1 MNDSS
6 RVTRFFFILAGL
18 LIGSLCRGGD
28 SRPVLKLENELAE
41 VVIDLGGGSIAAY
54 RLKSDGLN
62 PLQWDSWSF
71 SPKAN
76 ETPPMLPRPM
86 GHFLCLDRWGSA
98 SDAEKAHGMANHGEA
113 TQVWWEGLP
122 DLKSV
127 ERQVSVA
134 LAAKLPMAGIS
145 VERHAR
151 MQEGSAVVLVEENV
165 ANTNPIGRIYNIV
178 QHPTIGPPFLDTK
191 TIVDSNGTRGFMQ
204 ERPMPEPEKPE
215 VHWPMAKQ
223 MDGAEVNLRYLK
235 DDPSPNVVSFIIEE
249 EYGWVTAT
257 SPESGLLL
265 GYLWKSSDYPWL
277 NIWRH
282 VKDGKPFARGLEFG
296 TSGLHR
302 PGSDLV
308 AKGRIFDRTL
318 YRYIDADEKQSF
330 RYAMFLVEVPRN
342 FDGVAS
348 LEYADSKIR
357 VTESGPRVRKVN
369 IEAFSLFGVD

>member
-1 MNDSS
+1 MNNSS
-6 RVTRFFFILAGL
+6 RVARLSFILAGL
-18 LIGSLCRGGD
+18 LIGSLCRGED

-76 ETPPMLPRPM
+76 EAPPILPRSM

-98 SDAEKAHGMANHGEA
+98 SDAEKTHGMTNHGEA

-122 DLKSV
+122 DRKPV
-127 ERQVSVA
+127 ERQVSVSLTA
-134 LAAKLPMAGIS
+134 DLPMAGIS
-145 VERHAR
+145 VERYAR
-151 MQEGSAVVLVEENV
+151 MQQGSTVVLVEEV
-165 ANTNPIGRIYNIV
+165 VTNTNPIGRIYNIV
-178 QHPTIGPPFLDTK
+178 QHPTIGPPFLDTE
-191 TIVDSNGTRGFMQ
+191 TVVDSNGTRGFMQ
-204 ERPMPEPEKPE
+204 NRPMPEPEKPE
-215 VHWPMAKQ
+215 VHWPMAQK

-235 DDPSPNVVSFIIEE
+235 DDSLPNVVSFIIEE

-302 PGSDLV
+302 TGSDLV
-308 AKGRIFDRTL
+308 GKGRIFDQAL
-318 YRYIDADEKQSF
+318 YRYIDADERQSY
-330 RYAMFLVEVPRN
+330 RYTMFLTEVPRN

-348 LEYADSKIR
+348 LEYVDSQIR
-357 VTESGPRVRKVN
+357 VTESGSRARKVDV
-369 IEAFSLFGVD
+369 EAFNLFGVD

>member
-6 RVTRFFFILAGL
+6 RVTRISFILAGL
-18 LIGSLCRGGD
+18 LIGSLCRGEG

-54 RLKSDGLN
+54 RLKASGLN

-76 ETPPMLPRPM
+76 EAPPMLPRSM

-98 SDAEKAHGMANHGEA
+98 SEAEKAHGMTNHGEA
-113 TQVWWEGLP
+113 TQVWWEALP
-122 DLKSV
+122 DRRSKMG
-127 ERQVSVA
+127 QVSVG
-134 LAAKLPMAGIS
+134 LAAKLSMAGIS
-145 VERHAR
+145 VERYAR
-151 MQEGSAVVLVEENV
+151 LQQGSAVVLVEEIV

-215 VHWPMAKQ
+215 VQWPMAQK

-249 EYGWVTAT
+249 EYGWITAA

-282 VKDGKPFARGLEFG
+282 VKDGNPFARGLEFG

-308 AKGRIFDRTL
+308 AKGRIFDRAL

-330 RYAMFLVEVPRN
+330 KYAMFLAEIPTN

-348 LEYADSKIR
+348 LEYFDSRIQ
-357 VTESGPRVRKVN
+357 VTESGRRARKID
-369 IEAFSLFGVD
+369 IEAYNLFDLD